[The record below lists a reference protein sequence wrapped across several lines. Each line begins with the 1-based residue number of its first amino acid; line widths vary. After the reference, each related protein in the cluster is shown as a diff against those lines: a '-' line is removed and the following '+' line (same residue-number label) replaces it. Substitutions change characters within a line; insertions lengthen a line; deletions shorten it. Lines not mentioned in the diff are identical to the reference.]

1 MSPRLNAP
9 VLSVDVAKMHKIDPR
24 NVESLYGMWT
34 GKRSKAALSGES
46 TDPMLS

>member
-34 GKRSKAALSGES
+34 GKWPKLRRLGKAVH
-46 TDPMLS
+46 